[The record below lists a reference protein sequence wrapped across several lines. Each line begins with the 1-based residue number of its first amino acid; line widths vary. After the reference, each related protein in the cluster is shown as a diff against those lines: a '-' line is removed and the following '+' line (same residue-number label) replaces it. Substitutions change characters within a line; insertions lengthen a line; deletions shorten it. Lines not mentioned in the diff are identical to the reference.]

1 MDKRFSDFEGEK
13 KPMFLP
19 AVFMAEILSEVDDL
33 DELKVILTIFYL
45 AHDEHGKWCVAREEI
60 KSSGILRME
69 EGVLAG
75 ALVRATEHGIIS
87 GRMLG
92 IDDKSAESYYV
103 NMGISRGRDRSGLS
117 VEAQGVPSAGEE
129 PLDQPQAAIFA
140 LYERNIGLI
149 TPMVAEKLKE
159 AEKLYPAEWIEDVF
173 KEAAAANKRSWE
185 YIVSILKRWER
196 EGKKSGTHKRGA
208 EKDAVDKYVKG
219 KYGHMVK
226 R

>member
-1 MDKRFSDFEGEK
+1 MDKRFSDFAGKK

-19 AVFMAEILSEVDDL
+19 RVFMAEILSEVDDL
-33 DELKVILTIFYL
+33 DELKVIMAIFYL
-45 AHDEHGKWCVAREEI
+45 AHDEHGEWCVTREEI
-60 KSSGILRME
+60 KASDILKME
-69 EGVLAG
+69 DGVLAG
-75 ALVRATEHGIIS
+75 AMVRAAKHGIIS
-87 GRMLG
+87 GRMLE
-92 IDDKSAESYYV
+92 IDDKSTEGYYV
-103 NMGISRGRDRSGLS
+103 NMGISRGCDRSGIS
-117 VEAQGVPSAGEE
+117 VEE
-129 PLDQPQAAIFA
+129 QATIFA

-185 YIVSILKRWER
+185 YVISILKRWER

-208 EKDAVDKYVKG
+208 EENAVDKYVKG
-219 KYGHMVK
+219 KYGHLVK